1 MVCGANSELIRGT
14 KGIVGTRG
22 LNAALQPLMII
33 ILIFAHYDD
42 NHIISIKTIINIMII
57 ITLYCLKLS
66 IGFFLSFDNIDK
78 KVKNLVK
85 IDLSDKIR

>member
-42 NHIISIKTIINIMII
+42 NHIISIKTTSSIMII
-57 ITLYCLKLS
+57 FILFCP
-66 IGFFLSFDNIDK
+66 I
-78 KVKNLVK
+78 
-85 IDLSDKIR
+85 